1 MAKRPWVTPQEVKA
15 YTDHQE
21 ILQRED
27 AKICVDIA
35 RAEMKIIAMTNNH
48 FEDDIYKVIPESVKL
63 AAILLTEAYAKNA
76 IEKTK
81 KQIKS
86 ETFDDYS
93 YTASSSE
100 IDLASLDLDNLLDE
114 FVISPKRGNVIMR
127 LRKL

>member
-48 FEDDIYKVIPESVKL
+48 FEDDVYKVIPESVKL
-63 AAILLTEAYAKNA
+63 AAILLAEAYAKNA

-93 YTASSSE
+93 YTASPSE

>member
-27 AKICVDIA
+27 AKICVDIV

-48 FEDDIYKVIPESVKL
+48 FEDDVYKVIPESVKL

-114 FVISPKRGNVIMR
+114 FVISPRRGNVIMR

>member
-48 FEDDIYKVIPESVKL
+48 FEDDVYKVIPESVKL
-63 AAILLTEAYAKNA
+63 AAILLAEAYAKNA

>member
-48 FEDDIYKVIPESVKL
+48 FEDDVYKVIPESVKL

-114 FVISPKRGNVIMR
+114 FVISPRRGNVIMR

>member
-48 FEDDIYKVIPESVKL
+48 FEDDVYKVIPESVKL